1 MFMERYR
8 VKVYKKG
15 IIVIPK
21 EIRET
26 IGIKEGDIVELIVNE
41 GKVSIEK
48 PETLLDLFGVDGN
61 RAVEVAKAIVEERR
75 KEVEREVR
83 H

>member
-1 MFMERYR
+1 MKRYR
-8 VKVYKKG
+8 AKVYKKG

>member
-1 MFMERYR
+1 MERYR

-21 EIRET
+21 DIRET

>member
-1 MFMERYR
+1 MERYR